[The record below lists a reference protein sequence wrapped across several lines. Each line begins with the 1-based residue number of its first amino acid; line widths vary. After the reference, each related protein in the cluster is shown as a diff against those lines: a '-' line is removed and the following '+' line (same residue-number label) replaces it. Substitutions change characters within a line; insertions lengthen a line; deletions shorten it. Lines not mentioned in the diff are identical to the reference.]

1 MRLYTVK
8 DEYINFL
15 RKYDTKVAENKNH
28 KRPYV
33 GVLIEVDG
41 IKFNIESVDKNRIK
55 KIRIML

>member
-33 GVLIEVDG
+33 GVLIEVDLFTNA
-41 IKFNIESVDKNRIK
+41 I
-55 KIRIML
+55 